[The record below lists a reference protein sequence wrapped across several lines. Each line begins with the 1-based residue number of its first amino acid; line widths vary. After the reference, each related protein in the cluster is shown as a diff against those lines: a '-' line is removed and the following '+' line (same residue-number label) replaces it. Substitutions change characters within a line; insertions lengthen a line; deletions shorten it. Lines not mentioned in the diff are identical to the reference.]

1 MDKVKETSVVQE
13 CRLVA
18 SECQTILHRNNRG
31 AFKDE
36 TGRFVRFGVGDPGGS
51 DLLGWKSVTITPEM
65 VGKKIAVFT
74 ALECKIPG
82 WKPSGAAQIKHYNEQ
97 LNFINAVKDAGG
109 IAGFVTCR
117 DDVLLLLK

>member
-1 MDKVKETSVVQE
+1 MRETDVVQA
-13 CRLVA
+13 CRLAA
-18 SECQTILHRNNRG
+18 SECGVILWRNNTG
-31 AFKDE
+31 AYKDKN
-36 TGRFVRFGVGDPGGS
+36 GRFVRYGLAVGSS
-51 DLLGWKSVTITPEM
+51 DLIGVSKRHRGKM
-65 VGKKIAVFT
+65 V